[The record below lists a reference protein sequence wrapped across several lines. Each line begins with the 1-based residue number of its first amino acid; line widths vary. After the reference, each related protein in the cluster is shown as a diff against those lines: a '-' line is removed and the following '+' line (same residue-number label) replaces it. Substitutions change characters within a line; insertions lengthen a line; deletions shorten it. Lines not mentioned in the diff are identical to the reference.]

1 MYLIMVT
8 MKNLEMK
15 MLAFFINENVSVN
28 TGPWEREGFSTIRKK
43 FNLLPSTI
51 AKVWITP

>member
-1 MYLIMVT
+1 
-8 MKNLEMK
+8 
-15 MLAFFINENVSVN
+15 MLFKSSNVFDNGNNEEFGNENVSVN